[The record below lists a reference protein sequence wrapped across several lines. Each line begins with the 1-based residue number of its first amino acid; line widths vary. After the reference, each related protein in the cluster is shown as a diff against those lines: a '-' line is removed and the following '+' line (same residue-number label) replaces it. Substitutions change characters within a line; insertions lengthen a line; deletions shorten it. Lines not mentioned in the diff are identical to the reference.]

1 MLRKYVDKKAR
12 FVSMFDDKT
21 GFYARTGVIDENG
34 KDTGVDPFM
43 ASYPQLIDIG
53 VMGHCIHG
61 KSGLCMKSGVECY
74 QNGLGVCEP
83 NMSLE
88 NFKKIIDEGSTKGMF
103 QCLEE
108 NEVVLIYDPLTNCV
122 TSKKIKEVKI
132 GDKIFIGNNSFAN
145 ITSLNKKES
154 NVVTIEFPYGKKIMA
169 TSEHKF
175 PTLSGELKKVE
186 DLKIG
191 DTLISN
197 NSYDFDKIT
206 TIDLVKEI
214 YRNHLESEFY
224 IKGDLIKDI
233 YKNRYGT
240 ICMDKIKDS
249 IFNYDYSNCVISKE
263 RSQYTFKTIYPI
275 TEDFMI
281 LLGHYVGN
289 GSKRTY
295 TIHKNQTK
303 MINRI
308 EKALSNTFPN
318 FLYTKNINNNA
329 CVISLNSTI
338 LHKLLFD
345 KILGCRTID
354 KQKQLPN
361 FIYNL
366 DFKYQEAF
374 LRGYFCDGNL
384 RVITNNGVYGEIIF
398 NTSSQ
403 KLKNDLCLLLEV
415 MNVGYGV
422 YEKESE
428 NAIFSNKD
436 NTPRI
441 IHRKKRY
448 RIRISNLNEILK
460 LKNVVKDHKDYE
472 SFKIIFETS
481 RNDKYL
487 KAYSKELIIIN
498 IINELD
504 KKTVIDINIDSKDR
518 LFITSYGII
527 SHNCALGG
535 RGDVDQHENFEELLS
550 YCREKGVVPNFT
562 SSGLGFTPEIVD
574 ICKKY
579 CGAVAISWYRSDY
592 TTKAIEM
599 LVNAGITTNVHYV
612 LGNNSIDEA
621 IERLKNNS
629 FPKGINAVIFLLH
642 KPVGLG
648 KENNVL
654 KMNDPKVK
662 EFFTLVDNVNK
673 DDSVDFQIGFDSCS
687 IPGIVNFTK
696 NIDENSIDTCEG
708 GRYSM
713 YITANMI
720 ALPCSFDN
728 QEERWGFDIS
738 NTSIQEAW
746 DSEQFNSFR
755 NHFRNSCSKCEKR
768 RVCMGGCPIRR
779 QIVLCDKEEKDLL

>member
-103 QCLEE
+103 S
-108 NEVVLIYDPLTNCV
+108 V
-122 TSKKIKEVKI
+122 
-132 GDKIFIGNNSFAN
+132 
-145 ITSLNKKES
+145 
-154 NVVTIEFPYGKKIMA
+154 
-169 TSEHKF
+169 
-175 PTLSGELKKVE
+175 
-186 DLKIG
+186 
-191 DTLISN
+191 
-197 NSYDFDKIT
+197 
-206 TIDLVKEI
+206 
-214 YRNHLESEFY
+214 
-224 IKGDLIKDI
+224 
-233 YKNRYGT
+233 
-240 ICMDKIKDS
+240 
-249 IFNYDYSNCVISKE
+249 
-263 RSQYTFKTIYPI
+263 
-275 TEDFMI
+275 
-281 LLGHYVGN
+281 
-289 GSKRTY
+289 
-295 TIHKNQTK
+295 
-303 MINRI
+303 
-308 EKALSNTFPN
+308 
-318 FLYTKNINNNA
+318 
-329 CVISLNSTI
+329 
-338 LHKLLFD
+338 
-345 KILGCRTID
+345 
-354 KQKQLPN
+354 
-361 FIYNL
+361 
-366 DFKYQEAF
+366 
-374 LRGYFCDGNL
+374 
-384 RVITNNGVYGEIIF
+384 
-398 NTSSQ
+398 
-403 KLKNDLCLLLEV
+403 
-415 MNVGYGV
+415 
-422 YEKESE
+422 
-428 NAIFSNKD
+428 
-436 NTPRI
+436 
-441 IHRKKRY
+441 
-448 RIRISNLNEILK
+448 
-460 LKNVVKDHKDYE
+460 
-472 SFKIIFETS
+472 
-481 RNDKYL
+481 
-487 KAYSKELIIIN
+487 
-498 IINELD
+498 
-504 KKTVIDINIDSKDR
+504 
-518 LFITSYGII
+518 
-527 SHNCALGG
+527 ALGG

-673 DDSVDFQIGFDSCS
+673 DDLVDFQIGFDSCS